1 MAYAAV
7 YDANGLM
14 VNGGEGAELL
24 GEDGRR
30 YVDFSCGHGA
40 AFFGHAHPRLVEALE
55 EASRRPWTIGSRLR
69 EPHREALLEKL
80 GSLLEGGKAFL
91 CNSGAEAIEAALKL
105 VTVVRP
111 NRKRILALRRSF
123 HGRTLGALSLTFNPR
138 YRNPWQ
144 RLLVPVEHVSMEEA
158 AGAIDENTAAIF
170 VEPVQGE
177 GGVHVMPK
185 DVGSAIT
192 NACRKYGAVL
202 VADEIQTGWGRCG
215 KILASPLVGLEPDIV
230 CFAKGMAGGLPIG
243 AAVWKGSLGDFP
255 TMGHGSTY
263 GGNPLV
269 SSVALASWEILHEDG
284 FLEGVMERAE
294 RFRALLLRIKSPRV
308 KEVRGMGLMYGVEL
322 FSIKATPVLQAL
334 QHKGVVALPA
344 GPTVVRFLPPLV
356 AQDRHFDRV
365 ASAFGEALEECAD
378 E

>member
-40 AFFGHAHPRLVEALE
+40 AIFGHAHPRLVEALE

-69 EPHREALLEKL
+69 EPHREALLEKI

-111 NRKRILALRRSF
+111 DRKRILALRRSF

-158 AGAIDENTAAIF
+158 AGAIDENTAAVF

-185 DVGSAIT
+185 DVG
-192 NACRKYGAVL
+192 
-202 VADEIQTGWGRCG
+202 
-215 KILASPLVGLEPDIV
+215 
-230 CFAKGMAGGLPIG
+230 
-243 AAVWKGSLGDFP
+243 
-255 TMGHGSTY
+255 
-263 GGNPLV
+263 
-269 SSVALASWEILHEDG
+269 
-284 FLEGVMERAE
+284 
-294 RFRALLLRIKSPRV
+294 
-308 KEVRGMGLMYGVEL
+308 
-322 FSIKATPVLQAL
+322 
-334 QHKGVVALPA
+334 
-344 GPTVVRFLPPLV
+344 
-356 AQDRHFDRV
+356 
-365 ASAFGEALEECAD
+365 
-378 E
+378 

>member
-14 VNGGEGAELL
+14 VNGGDGAELL

-30 YVDFSCGHGA
+30 YIDFSCGHGA
-40 AFFGHAHPRLVEALE
+40 AIFGHAHLRLVEALE

-111 NRKRILALRRSF
+111 DRKKILALRRSF

-158 AGAIDENTAAIF
+158 AGAIDENTAAVF

-192 NACRKYGAVL
+192 SACREYGAIL
-202 VADEIQTGWGRCG
+202 VVDEIQTGWGRCG
-215 KILASPLVGLEPDIV
+215 EILASPLVGLERYRVSRQGHGRRPSYRCNRMERV
-230 CFAKGMAGGLPIG
+230 FGGFPHDG
-243 AAVWKGSLGDFP
+243 TRQHVRGQSLGLLCGSRILGDPPRRRLF
-255 TMGHGSTY
+255 GGSHGARREISC
-263 GGNPLV
+263 
-269 SSVALASWEILHEDG
+269 VAFAD
-284 FLEGVMERAE
+284 
-294 RFRALLLRIKSPRV
+294 K
-308 KEVRGMGLMYGVEL
+308 
-322 FSIKATPVLQAL
+322 
-334 QHKGVVALPA
+334 
-344 GPTVVRFLPPLV
+344 
-356 AQDRHFDRV
+356 V
-365 ASAFGEALEECAD
+365 ASSQGSARHRAYVWG
-378 E
+378 